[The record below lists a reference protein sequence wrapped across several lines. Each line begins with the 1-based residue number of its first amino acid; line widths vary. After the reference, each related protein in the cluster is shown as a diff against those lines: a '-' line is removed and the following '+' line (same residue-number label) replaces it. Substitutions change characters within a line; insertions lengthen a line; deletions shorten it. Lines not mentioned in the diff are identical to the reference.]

1 MRQIDA
7 DKLKNDIMNIRYNCV
22 GMRTGKV
29 LLSDFAAQYRE
40 DILATIDEQPTAYDI
55 DKVVEQLEAQKNPHA
70 NNIFLGFCQRCV
82 WRVYNSAID
91 KAIEIVKGN
100 FSENPNSSKC
110 VVEVNKT
117 SEGGAE

>member
-22 GMRTGKV
+22 GMRAGKV

-55 DKVVEQLEAQKNPHA
+55 DKVVEQLEDEISRYDKKYHKIVMQYHNIAA
-70 NNIFLGFCQRCV
+70 NATLQGNIHGFQ
-82 WRVYNSAID
+82 
-91 KAIEIVKGN
+91 KAIEIVKG
-100 FSENPNSSKC
+100 
-110 VVEVNKT
+110 
-117 SEGGAE
+117 GGKHDD